1 MQHCAGCEHFS
12 VDQGPARQQPMEKP
26 AMPVGPFHHRSDT
39 KAPIRRF
46 PIFFYIFS
54 HLTALAYV

>member
-12 VDQGPARQQPMEKP
+12 VDQSPASQQSMEKP

-39 KAPIRRF
+39 KPPGQRLPR
-46 PIFFYIFS
+46 FFYIFS
-54 HLTALAYV
+54 YLTALVHV